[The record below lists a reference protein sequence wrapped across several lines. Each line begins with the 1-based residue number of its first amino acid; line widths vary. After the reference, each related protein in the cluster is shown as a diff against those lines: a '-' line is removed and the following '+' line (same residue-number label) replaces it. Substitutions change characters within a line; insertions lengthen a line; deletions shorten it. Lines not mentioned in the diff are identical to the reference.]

1 MEIGSGPNSPNQ
13 TNNTLSSINN
23 NTNINLTTNTNRNA
37 SDDENNQ
44 NSASNRIDLFDH
56 PPSKKLLTVNNSKHL
71 IETNQ
76 KTLGLNIRN
85 KNGMKIIITL

>member
-13 TNNTLSSINN
+13 TNTFSSINTN
-23 NTNINLTTNTNRNA
+23 NNNLTTNTNRNA

-76 KTLGLNIRN
+76 KTLGLNNKN
-85 KNGMKIIITL
+85 KNGKQNI